1 MKKDVSIEN
10 WLIRGTVF
18 ILIFTFACFV
28 WFQYRISTI
37 ERYDSNYRV
46 DTQHIDEASQTGQ
59 KEMIHKEISDD
70 VEQDTSGNNSTDT
83 EETDDI
89 GSEQELDKS

>member
-37 ERYDSNYRV
+37 ERYDSNYKV
-46 DTQHIDEASQTGQ
+46 DTQHIDEASQNEQ
-59 KEMIHKEISDD
+59 NERSYIEINDD
-70 VEQDTSGNNSTDT
+70 VEQDTTGDNSADSV
-83 EETDDI
+83 EMDEI
-89 GSEQELDKS
+89 ESERNPDKS